1 MTNQE
6 AFIKNLSDYLDLDF
20 SDFDK
25 KRILGYLND
34 YVADVVETKPQVI
47 TKIRTVYK
55 YVGEDLK
62 DKISSDVNVVLV
74 KPSEIIEL
82 ISEFTKVPFDKM
94 AGKNRCSRLIV
105 ARHTAMYFIN
115 KICHLTL
122 SDTGR
127 MFNKDHTSVLNA
139 VKNVKNMIEGGDAR
153 YISLFEFVSGKLPTY
168 EFKKTA

>member
-1 MTNQE
+1 MNSKDLFLKT
-6 AFIKNLSDYLDLDF
+6 LSDYLDLEF

-25 KRILGYLND
+25 KRIVGYLD
-34 YVADVVETKPQVI
+34 GYVADVVDTKPQVI
-47 TKIRTVYK
+47 TKVRTVYK

-62 DKISSDVNVVLV
+62 DKIQVDANVVLA
-74 KPSEIIEL
+74 KPSEIIDL
-82 ISEFTKVPFDKM
+82 IVDFTKVSYNQMIGRDRHSKT
-94 AGKNRCSRLIV
+94 IV

-139 VKNVKNMIEGGDAR
+139 VKNVRNMIEGGDIR